1 MRPLV
6 VGGPWCLF
14 DRVMT
19 QLAYCPGPPLADFI
33 EVLWYYRGGDSPH
46 ARERLMPDGTMSIII
61 NLREDSLPVYDGR
74 DPAKFDLRRGTLW
87 VGTQSGFSIIDTAC
101 QAELMGVQFRPGGAA
116 AFMDGP
122 AGELHGLKV
131 NLESIWSEDAAEL
144 RSALKDAPTVSGK
157 FRVLAGRLRARLRP
171 AARPHPVVAFALHQ
185 FHTEPEC
192 RLDELVGRTGYS
204 ARRFIE
210 LFSAGVGLTPK
221 LYQRVWRFQSVLRRL
236 YAGPSDDF
244 AGLAHAAGYYDQAHF
259 NHEFRAFSGLT
270 PGAYLAQRGPHANHV
285 PLADQVK

>member
-1 MRPLV
+1 MVQHVYR
-6 VGGPWCLF
+6 
-14 DRVMT
+14 
-19 QLAYCPGPPLADFI
+19 PGPPLADLV
-33 EVLWYYRGGDSPH
+33 ELLWYYRGGVPPH

-61 NLREDSLPVYDGR
+61 NLREDSLPVYDR
-74 DPAKFDLRRGTLW
+74 HDAAKVVTQRGTLW
-87 VGTQSGFSIIDTAC
+87 IGAQSEFSIIDTAC

-122 AGELHGLKV
+122 AGELHGLEV
-131 NLESIWSEDAAEL
+131 NLESIWGEDAAAL
-144 RSALKDAPTVSGK
+144 RSALMDVPAVSGK
-157 FRVLAGRLRARLRP
+157 FRVLAGVLRARLRQG
-171 AARPHPVVAFALHQ
+171 ARPPPVVAFALNK

-192 RLDELVGRTGYS
+192 RLGEIVGHTGYS

-236 YAGPSDDF
+236 FAESPADL
-244 AGLAHAAGYYDQAHF
+244 AGLALAGGYYDQAHF

-270 PGAYLAQRGPHANHV
+270 PATYLARRGLHANHV
-285 PLADQVK
+285 PLARQVK